1 MGLIQKKDE
10 DKECIDGIEVIGRGE
25 GPDDDPEA
33 LEVELHVGASAE
45 DISGTTAERE
55 GELETEADPEL
66 LSEVDE
72 VVVEDDAAEDEDS
85 DDDEGAADGE
95 EDADADDVEDE
106 GDVDDDAEDGDG
118 VDAVDN
124 GAAPVNRHKAM
135 LIGGV
140 VAIVIAAIVGYF
152 IGSGGF
158 GSHGVSGATFAEDK
172 LDNVVA
178 TWSYNGATH
187 KITAR
192 EAIESQYSLEAA
204 QLEDG
209 TYSAPSAETILS
221 YVRNQVL
228 IADAEAKGM
237 TVDDDELASAAE
249 ETLGTSDFEQIGQQY
264 GMTEDQVQQVLREQV
279 LIEKLYNSVA
289 QDAPVAPEAP
299 AEPAEEDADTATK
312 EYAEYIIGL
321 AGEAWDAKAGT
332 WADENSDYAQA
343 FADRDFT
350 GETATYEDAQI
361 AYYVAYQVYANQSS
375 TSSDTW
381 TTYVNELFAKSN
393 LSLYGLFA

>member
-10 DKECIDGIEVIGRGE
+10 DKDYIDGIEVIGRGE
-25 GPDDDPEA
+25 GPDDDSEVFD
-33 LEVELHVGASAE
+33 VELHEGATAE
-45 DISGTTAERE
+45 DISGTTAARE

-72 VVVEDDAAEDEDS
+72 VVVEDEDAEEDANDDADDDMDDADAAED
-85 DDDEGAADGE
+85 GA
-95 EDADADDVEDE
+95 EDAAVEDE
-106 GDVDDDAEDGDG
+106 DDLDDDAED
-118 VDAVDN
+118 DAT
-124 GAAPVNRHKAM
+124 PEKRSKTL

-140 VAIVIAAIVGYF
+140 IAVVIAAVIGYF

-279 LIEKLYNSVA
+279 LIEKLYNSVV

-343 FADRDFT
+343 FVDRDFT